1 MKKTGILLL
10 LLAIALTGLTQIN
23 LLVNGGFDEVNT
35 CTEYKAEC
43 GVEGW
48 FYLKDVKIQ
57 LLAQDGE
64 NPLTG
69 TNSLAVF
76 YNWINYTGF
85 TPVIGSILPCRLQ
98 KGKQYT
104 LKGLV
109 NARLNPKLNFKI
121 GICLGERFY
130 VPRRPFSATLR
141 PDSIESVT
149 PVPNTNFVE
158 FSYHFTATGDEKYL
172 TFGSLIHK
180 DSLAG
185 KTPLTGVQTV
195 SVILDRFTLQPDDP
209 DETLCDAYALN
220 KNIIYDYNFR
230 HREMDYSL
238 YGRGELAIEP
248 EFNDSSRTWKIPAEK
263 ILPVK
268 TDTLKLGDVLFDFN
282 KALLKPAA
290 LTILSNWFTNEEM
303 NRLDSI
309 RIEGHTDSVGTDIR
323 NITLSTQRSESVKSW
338 LQQHGLSPEIPVSVI
353 PYGRSRP
360 VASNRTA
367 EGRAQNRRVELIL
380 FRKTKLPLQ

>member
-1 MKKTGILLL
+1 MKQTGMLFL
-10 LLAIALTGLTQIN
+10 LLAGFLTGFSQVN

-48 FYLKDVKIQ
+48 FYLKDVKVQ
-57 LLAQDGE
+57 MLAQDGE

-69 TNSLAVF
+69 TNSLAIF
-76 YNWINYTGF
+76 YNWMNYTGF
-85 TPVIGSILPCRLQ
+85 TPVVGTILPCHLQ

-109 NARLNPKLNFKI
+109 NATLNPKLNFKI

-130 VPRRPFSATLR
+130 VPRRPFSGTMR
-141 PDSIESVT
+141 PDSIDSVT
-149 PVPNTNFVE
+149 PVPKTRFVE
-158 FSYHFTATGDEKYL
+158 FTYRFTATGDEKYL

-195 SVILDRFTLQPDDP
+195 SVILERFSLQPDDP
-209 DETLCDAYALN
+209 KEVLCDAYLLN
-220 KNIIYDYNFR
+220 KGIIYAYNFR

-248 EFNDSSRTWKIPAEK
+248 EFSDSSYTQVLPEK
-263 ILPVK
+263 IKPLIK
-268 TDTLKLGDVLFDFN
+268 TDTLKLGEVLFDFN

-290 LTILSNWFTNEEM
+290 IKILTAYFSNGEM
-303 NRLDSI
+303 NHIDSI
-309 RIEGHTDSVGTDIR
+309 RIEGHTDSVGTDTR
-323 NITLSTQRSESVKSW
+323 NNLLSAQRSESVKAW
-338 LQQHGLSPEIPVSVI
+338 LQQHGLSAAIPVTI
-353 PYGRSRP
+353 YPYGRSRP
-360 VASNRTA
+360 VASNRSP
-367 EGRAQNRRVELIL
+367 EGRALNRRVELIL
-380 FRKTKLPLQ
+380 FRKTELPLQ